1 MKVVCYTMGRV
12 FTQIPYPCDSGVRFP
27 SRVTPSKWPNENS
40 TFSFVESEKSRLN
53 DHRYLLRAAV
63 ILQCD
68 RWQCH
73 SSLMCN
79 PYEIQTLKKKVLESK
94 AWPQVVAANL
104 DIHSA
109 IPSPS
114 LLHSL
119 LFSVQSTKSCVHGL
133 QTLVIGSLQILVS
146 YFYLT

>member
-12 FTQIPYPCDSGVRFP
+12 FHQIPYPCDSGVRFP
-27 SRVTPSKWPNENS
+27 FPSRVTPSKWSNENS

-104 DIHSA
+104 DIHSV

-119 LFSVQSTKSCVHGL
+119 LFSL
-133 QTLVIGSLQILVS
+133 RNLVFMVYKLLWSGVYKFLFHI
-146 YFYLT
+146 FT